1 MQRFVDALRD
11 HIKRRHTQQAA
22 KIEAMLALFRDL
34 LVVQTYATEDPVL
47 QTAYEQARALVHYMT
62 VKNAL
67 SDDEM
72 REGMAKIGM
81 TAEEIEKLMP
91 VAQYQRDFL
100 SEQGNFE
107 HPAVKRARAKAP
119 QRS

>member
-1 MQRFVDALRD
+1 MVKANFR
-11 HIKRRHTQQAA
+11 QARSCCQ
-22 KIEAMLALFRDL
+22 LHQNDRS
-34 LVVQTYATEDPVL
+34 VCYQHP
-47 QTAYEQARALVHYMT
+47 ARALVHYMT